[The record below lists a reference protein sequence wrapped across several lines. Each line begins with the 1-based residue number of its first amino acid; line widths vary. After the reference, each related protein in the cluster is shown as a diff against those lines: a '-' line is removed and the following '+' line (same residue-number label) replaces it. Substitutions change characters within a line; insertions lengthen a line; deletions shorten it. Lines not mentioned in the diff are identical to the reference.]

1 MFISGNGSNA
11 RNLINFFSQN
21 TAIKPSLV
29 LSSRLN
35 PNMEQY
41 CVDNQVNYAEIV
53 PWEEPAAVQLLQHHS
68 IDVIVLAGFLKKVG
82 DELLQLFPNRIINI
96 HPALLPNY
104 GGKGMYGRYVHE
116 AVWRAKETESGITIH
131 LVNEHYDEGAILKQY
146 RCPLGPND
154 SPIDIENKV
163 RELELRY
170 LPTAVAEFC
179 RSTYGRQ

>member
-1 MFISGNGSNA
+1 
-11 RNLINFFSQN
+11 
-21 TAIKPSLV
+21 
-29 LSSRLN
+29 
-35 PNMEQY
+35 MEEY
-41 CVDNQVNYAEIV
+41 CADNQVNYAEFV
-53 PWEEPAAVQLLQHHS
+53 PWEESAAIQLLQHHD

-82 DELLQLFPNRIINI
+82 GDLLHLFPNRIINI

-154 SPIDIENKV
+154 SPVDIENRV

-170 LPTAVAEFC
+170 LPAAVAEFC
-179 RSTYGRQ
+179 GSTYGVQ